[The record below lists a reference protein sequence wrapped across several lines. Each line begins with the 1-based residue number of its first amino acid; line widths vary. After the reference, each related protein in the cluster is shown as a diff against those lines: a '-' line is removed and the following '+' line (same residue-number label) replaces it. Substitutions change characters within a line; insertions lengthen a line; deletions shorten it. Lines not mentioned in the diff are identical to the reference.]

1 MLLMNIFKITKL
13 KITHPEILT
22 RGIEILFWFNLR
34 VDNCLIFKI
43 PDNSTE
49 F

>member
-1 MLLMNIFKITKL
+1 MLLKNIFKITKV

-22 RGIEILFWFNLR
+22 SGIKILFWFNLG
-34 VDNCLIFKI
+34 VDNFQIFKI